1 MKKYIGLAR
10 NEFLSE
16 VTYREHFL
24 TSFLTE
30 TVFFVVLYFLWKV
43 IYAASSGTIANMT
56 FAQTYVSVALTACLV
71 RCLSSGIEWEMH
83 FQMIKGDIIIWMVK
97 PVDYMYEMLWM
108 KIGGTFTGLF
118 TYMLPVFLII
128 SLLFPGEIHFGF
140 NILVFA
146 VSLCISFF
154 VMFTF
159 EFLIGVFTFYT
170 ESVWGMS
177 TIKSLI
183 VGFFAGA
190 EVPIAFFPDWL
201 KRVTE
206 VLPFQSLYGSPLQIL
221 TDGTLGNQDYV
232 RFLAFQLLWG
242 VLFWAAAKRMY
253 RVMQKKMIVNGG

>member
-16 VTYREHFL
+16 LTYREHFL

-30 TVFFVVLYFLWKV
+30 TVFFVVLYFLWKA

-140 NILVFA
+140 K
-146 VSLCISFF
+146 
-154 VMFTF
+154 
-159 EFLIGVFTFYT
+159 FTFYT